1 MAHNRIFS
9 TDKILNTL
17 FIRYAL
23 GLPTELGGNIPIN
36 EMVTYWTSEMDAKRD
51 SLIALDKMV
60 LHNDRGIVRKHDK
73 NDKNNNNSIHSVQMN
88 VESIS
93 GSFRKL
99 EVD

>member
-1 MAHNRIFS
+1 
-9 TDKILNTL
+9 
-17 FIRYAL
+17 
-23 GLPTELGGNIPIN
+23 
-36 EMVTYWTSEMDAKRD
+36 MDAKRD

-73 NDKNNNNSIHSVQMN
+73 NDKNNNNSVNSVQMN